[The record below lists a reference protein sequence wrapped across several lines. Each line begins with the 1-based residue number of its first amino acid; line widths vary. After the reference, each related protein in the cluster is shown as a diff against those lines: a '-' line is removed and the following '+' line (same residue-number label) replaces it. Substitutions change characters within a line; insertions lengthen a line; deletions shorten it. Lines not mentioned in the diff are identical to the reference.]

1 MLEKD
6 LINEECLH
14 NYQMINCNCWYHS
27 ASDMSRGKLTNV
39 GPEILDFHVVKEHM
53 YGLNYKERLFSTL
66 CTTGQNIH

>member
-27 ASDMSRGKLTNV
+27 ASDMSHVKLSNV

-53 YGLNYKERLFSTL
+53 YGLKYKERLFSTL
-66 CTTGQNIH
+66 CMTGQNIH